1 MTMMQTS
8 GWHSMQDKI
17 RGIKVEET
25 RKINQETQNLIQS
38 YFRKNTQELL
48 AKAIISLDKNSNKKN
63 RYFVKSII

>member
-1 MTMMQTS
+1 MQKTA

-17 RGIKVEET
+17 RGIQVEET

-48 AKAIISLDKNSNKKN
+48 AKAVISLDKNSNQKN